1 MNPLSQFV
9 VDSLVPDNRSE
20 QGRAYQLNDTSVSP
34 IRIVGYENGIE
45 IEETICALAK
55 SAKFVDRDGN
65 ICDVPLRTGRVLS
78 NAPEAVLYEQILV
91 TDLIRQGQI
100 PLEACPHT
108 TDFRSIVGRNTPLVK
123 PPEGYEGNCP
133 GSGGAQTLER
143 SCIHM
148 QKLIKE
154 RREASALRASKEDEK
169 LKQMKPSDV
178 AALVKELGEAFGE
191 SVTTA
196 MAAGKGAHADARKN
210 LREGKG
216 EKVE

>member
-1 MNPLSQFV
+1 MNPLQQFV

-34 IRIVGYENGIE
+34 IRIVGYENGVE

-65 ICDVPLRTGRVLS
+65 ICDIPLRTGRVLS

-108 TDFRSIVGRNTPLVK
+108 TDFRSIVGRGTPLVAAPK
-123 PPEGYEGNCP
+123 DYEGNCSGAP
-133 GSGGAQTLER
+133 GADRLER
-143 SCIHM
+143 SCVHM
-148 QKLIKE
+148 QKLVKE
-154 RREASALRASKEDEK
+154 RRAASALRTAKEDDK

-191 SVTTA
+191 TVASAV
-196 MAAGKGAHADARKN
+196 AGKAVATDARKN